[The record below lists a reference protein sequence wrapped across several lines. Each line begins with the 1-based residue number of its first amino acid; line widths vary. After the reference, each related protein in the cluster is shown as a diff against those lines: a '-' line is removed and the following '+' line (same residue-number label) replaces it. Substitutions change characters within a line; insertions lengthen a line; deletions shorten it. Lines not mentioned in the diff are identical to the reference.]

1 MEKFVVSYAPFTKSQ
16 NDINKMFAY
25 TALMLLL
32 PAVFGSVFFGIN
44 AVFVIL
50 TSVVVSF
57 VAEALFNL
65 LSTGKFKTNDVS
77 FLVSGLILGVIMPV
91 KMPIHI
97 VAVSAFIA
105 IFIVKMVFGGI
116 GKNKFNPALVGR
128 LFAGVLANGL
138 AVNLYELTMN
148 GEVYK
153 SLAEGGEN
161 LLLNLFTGK
170 AVGGIGTTCIA
181 VILIA
186 YVFLVYMSVIDW
198 KIPLLSAV
206 AYFVTAY
213 IICGMEYAILN
224 ICSGSFLFVSVFM
237 MTDPN
242 TSPNTFLGKFVYSVL
257 FGALSAVLWNV
268 GSLGENTVFVVAMMV
283 NVLVPFMDKYLIIK
297 QKPLGGYRY
306 AH

>member
-1 MEKFVVSYAPFTKSQ
+1 MEKFVVTYAPFTRGG

-25 TALMLLL
+25 TALTLLL
-32 PAVFGSVFFGIN
+32 PAVFGLVFFGIK
-44 AVFVIL
+44 ALFVVLI
-50 TSVVVSF
+50 SVAVSF
-57 VAEALFNL
+57 FAEAFYNL
-65 LSTGKFKTNDVS
+65 LASGKFKTNDVS
-77 FLVSGLILGVIMPV
+77 FLVSGLILALTMPV
-91 KMPIHI
+91 NIPLYI
-97 VAVSAFIA
+97 VGICAFIS
-105 IFIVKMVFGGI
+105 IFIVKMIFGGL

-128 LFAGVLANGL
+128 LFAGVFASNLATEM
-138 AVNLYELTMN
+138 YEITLN
-148 GEVYK
+148 GELYT
-153 SLAEGGEN
+153 SLSQGGEN
-161 LLLNLFTGK
+161 LLLNLFTGR

-198 KIPLLSAV
+198 KIPLISAI

-213 IICGMEYAILN
+213 FVCGMENAVLN

-242 TSPNTFLGKFVYSVL
+242 TSPNSFLGKFVYCVM

-268 GSLGENTVFVVAMMV
+268 GWMGENTIFVVAMMV